1 MSVRIPIV
9 QESEAT
15 GELKALYDEASEV
28 FGFVPDILKLVSTRP
43 DFLRPMLEQYKA
55 MFLQGTLPRPV
66 KEMVATVV
74 SQANSCDY

>member
-9 QESEAT
+9 QESAAT
-15 GELKALYDEASEV
+15 GELKALYDETREV
-28 FGFVPDILKLVSTRP
+28 FGLVPDILKLVSTRP
-43 DFLRPMLEQYKA
+43 DFLRPMLDQYKA
-55 MFLQGTLPRPV
+55 MFLGGALPRPI